1 MNDNLFGVVIDPG
14 HGGVD
19 GGATYNNQLE
29 KDYTLKISKYMY
41 DRFRELGVPVSLTRD
56 TDVTLN
62 PSDRVDKILDAFGNR
77 SDVVVVSNHL
87 NAGGGTGAEV
97 IYALR
102 NSPELASS
110 VLKNIGLIGQST
122 RRSYQRTLPSNPNRD
137 YYFIHRDTG
146 NTEPIIVEYGFI
158 DDTPS
163 NVQFLNNN
171 YKELAEAVIKSILEY
186 KDIPYI
192 PPVDLNEPDSNVG
205 ITYIVKKGDTLYSIS
220 NRYNISV
227 DELKRINNLT
237 SNTLSIGQ
245 MLKLSD
251 VVQDDSNNQLNN
263 TYTVKSGDT
272 LYKIATQNNTTVDIL
287 KELNNLSSNT
297 LSIGQVLKLPST
309 EIIEIPTTT
318 ITYTIKLGDTLYS
331 IAKKYDTTVDKIK
344 QLNNL
349 TSNTLSIGQQLQ
361 IPTTSFI
368 ETPTTT
374 VTYTVIPGDTLYSIA
389 RKFNTTVNNIK
400 SLNNLS
406 NNLLVVGQQLLISP

>member
-1 MNDNLFGVVIDPG
+1 
-14 HGGVD
+14 
-19 GGATYNNQLE
+19 
-29 KDYTLKISKYMY
+29 
-41 DRFRELGVPVSLTRD
+41 
-56 TDVTLN
+56 
-62 PSDRVDKILDAFGNR
+62 
-77 SDVVVVSNHL
+77 
-87 NAGGGTGAEV
+87 
-97 IYALR
+97 
-102 NSPELASS
+102 
-110 VLKNIGLIGQST
+110 
-122 RRSYQRTLPSNPNRD
+122 
-137 YYFIHRDTG
+137 
-146 NTEPIIVEYGFI
+146 
-158 DDTPS
+158 
-163 NVQFLNNN
+163 
-171 YKELAEAVIKSILEY
+171 
-186 KDIPYI
+186 
-192 PPVDLNEPDSNVG
+192 
-205 ITYIVKKGDTLYSIS
+205 
-220 NRYNISV
+220 
-227 DELKRINNLT
+227 
-237 SNTLSIGQ
+237 

-309 EIIEIPTTT
+309 EIIEIPSTT

-374 VTYTVIPGDTLYSIA
+374 VTYNVVPGDTLYSIA